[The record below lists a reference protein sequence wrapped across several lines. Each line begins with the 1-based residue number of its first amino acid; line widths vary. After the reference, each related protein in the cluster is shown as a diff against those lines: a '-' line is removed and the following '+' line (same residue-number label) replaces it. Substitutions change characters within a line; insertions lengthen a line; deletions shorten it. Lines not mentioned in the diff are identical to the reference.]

1 MSAAA
6 GREVHTRGARLA
18 GAWEALAGFCFP
30 ELCAACGARSTGTG
44 PLCAVC
50 EAAIPP
56 VAAPLC
62 VRCLARGGAPSGC
75 GRHRT
80 HTAWAAWVYDE
91 RAARIVHALK
101 FEGRTGLAH
110 AHGRT
115 IARALPPGYR
125 PDVVIEVP
133 LHPSRRRE
141 RGFDQAGLLAVSVAR
156 ELGAPHVTAL
166 VRTRATRGQTLLPAA
181 ARRADVSGAFA
192 LRDDNAWR
200 GRRVLVVDD
209 VLTTGATL
217 DAALAP
223 LHAAGAETLSAV
235 LAWAS

>member
-1 MSAAA
+1 M
-6 GREVHTRGARLA
+6 
-18 GAWEALAGFCFP
+18 
-30 ELCAACGARSTGTG
+30 
-44 PLCAVC
+44 
-50 EAAIPP
+50 
-56 VAAPLC
+56 
-62 VRCLARGGAPSGC
+62 
-75 GRHRT
+75 RHRT
-80 HTAWAAWVYDE
+80 HTAWAAWIYDE
-91 RAARIVHALK
+91 RAALVVRALK
-101 FEGRTGLAH
+101 FEGRTRLAEPL
-110 AHGRT
+110 GRT

-141 RGFDQAGLLAVSVAR
+141 RGFDQAGLLAVSVACA
-156 ELGAPHVTAL
+156 LGAPHVTAL
-166 VRTRATRGQTLLPAA
+166 RRIRATRGQTSLSAA

-192 LRDDNAWR
+192 LRDGNAWR

-223 LHAAGAETLSAV
+223 LHAAGADTTSAV